1 MAAPRDSLGTHDGDP
16 FARDQ
21 LFHFLHDLFE
31 SRCEHEVR
39 IGAKGTYFPGR
50 VLRIGGRL
58 SKPSEI
64 FAPDILNAITD
75 Q

>member
-1 MAAPRDSLGTHDGDP
+1 MAAPWDGLCTHDGDP

-21 LFHFLHDLFE
+21 LCHFLHDLFE

-58 SKPSEI
+58 SKPTEV
-64 FAPDILNAITD
+64 APPDILNAITD